1 LHDWSDEH
9 VLKILKNCYVALPS
23 QGGKVIIM
31 EQLMPVETPLEA
43 TDGIR
48 SACSAPVRKDM
59 LMLVICEGGRERSAL
74 EYDGLVKQAGF
85 TSFRVVS
92 KVGDSLYSIMEAHK

>member
-9 VLKILKNCYVALPS
+9 ALKILKNCYTALPT

-48 SACSAPVRKDM
+48 RPSSAPVRLDM
-59 LMLVICEGGRERSAL
+59 IMLVACEGGRERSAL
-74 EYDGLVKQAGF
+74 EYDGLAKQAGF